1 MYMQFEL
8 HDQNQRPVGVTEFS
22 GREIMRNISGCQG
35 DTGERNKTSGG
46 CCLLSVV
53 VDKLRGRS
61 LLPIGI
67 GK

>member
-1 MYMQFEL
+1 MSLQFKL

-22 GREIMRNISGCQG
+22 GREVMRNITRWQG
-35 DTGERNKTSGG
+35 GARESKIPAGG

-53 VDKLRGRS
+53 ADKPWGCS
-61 LLPIGI
+61 LLPIDI